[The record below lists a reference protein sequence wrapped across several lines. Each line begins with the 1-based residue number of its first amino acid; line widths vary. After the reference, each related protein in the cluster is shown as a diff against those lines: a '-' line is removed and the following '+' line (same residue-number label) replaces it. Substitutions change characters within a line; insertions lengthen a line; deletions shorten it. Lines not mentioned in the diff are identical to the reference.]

1 MLERIE
7 VEMDG
12 PGAIEPND
20 TPKEIF
26 TTDFSGCT
34 AFYAKTDQGYGLYH
48 MRSTRENSDN
58 SFNQNFKDW
67 LHKLKSYHVQDNKI
81 LFELGTPC
89 TTVREEPHGNVFDT
103 HPCVGMETYL
113 KQLCQE
119 ERINDYTISFLDM
132 SEVKNVFATP
142 NGTMCSGYSE
152 PYTPKKAKYQSDE
165 QVLQGLEQV
174 GGTWTKKRSVEF
186 IVSDPHMGAD
196 PQLQEKYREAYEP
209 YCQELSA
216 KRDALLAK
224 IQRMISFAGPEQSDF
239 LKDVAEAVRKRDFNF
254 LCGDIIEKPYYRG
267 KSPDETTIYREAIA
281 LTGKTLSGALD
292 PIPESLKITTN
303 TTQITTQYKNQLMDS
318 KTTDETDEEV
328 NTNRK
333 SGDCTIL

>member
-1 MLERIE
+1 MRERIE

-20 TPKEIF
+20 THKEIF

-48 MRSTRENSDN
+48 MRSTRENRDN
-58 SFNQNFKDW
+58 SFNQNFKEW
-67 LHKLKSYHVQDNKI
+67 LNTLKSYQGQDKKI
-81 LFELGTPC
+81 HFELGTPC
-89 TTVREEPHGNVFDT
+89 TTIREEQHGNVFDT
-103 HPCVGMETYL
+103 HPLVGMETYL

-119 ERINDYTISFLDM
+119 ESINDYTISFLDM
-132 SEVKNVFATP
+132 SEVKNVFATV
-142 NGTMCSGYSE
+142 NGTMCSCYSE
-152 PYTPKKAKYQSDE
+152 PYTPKKAKYQNDE
-165 QVLQGLEQV
+165 QILQGLEELN
-174 GGTWTKKRSVEF
+174 GTWTKKRSVEF
-186 IVSDPHMGAD
+186 IVSDPHMGSD
-196 PQLQEKYREAYEP
+196 PLFKEKYREEYEL

-224 IQRMISFAGPEQSDF
+224 IQRMISFAGPEQSDL

-267 KSPDETTIYREAIA
+267 KSTDEETIYREAIM
-281 LTGKTLSGALD
+281 LTGKSLSGELE
-292 PIPESLKITTN
+292 PIPEALKTTTN
-303 TTQITTQYKNQLMDS
+303 TMQITTQYKNQLMDS
-318 KTTDETDEEV
+318 KTPETDEEV